1 MLHYCSSLCL
11 CSSWPGIAFLSVHS
25 AVSESTVSFVMSV
38 HPDRTVQLQLGGCA
52 WKCNCWFL
60 MKFAHALQ
68 FWLKPVNSNRN
79 FTCRA
84 TLICDCVGY
93 WCYS

>member
-1 MLHYCSSLCL
+1 
-11 CSSWPGIAFLSVHS
+11 
-25 AVSESTVSFVMSV
+25 
-38 HPDRTVQLQLGGCA
+38 
-52 WKCNCWFL
+52 
-60 MKFAHALQ
+60 MKFAYALQ

-93 WCYS
+93 WCCYS